1 MIRSGPEMAQP
12 SECGVCILRV
22 MSIRLQGVVAVVL
35 MLFVGALATG
45 PAAAQTPS
53 NKVLLQMSYSKG
65 LKQFVSSVSNPA
77 SKRYRQFA
85 SMRSM
90 VKRFGPSMKARAAT
104 VRWAES
110 RGLRATVD
118 PSGVFATVR
127 GDSTAISR
135 AFTSRTGSGYS
146 SGGSSSSGLSVPPE
160 LRAIVKSAAYADDRP
175 DFAVQAD
182 PELFS
187 ATNPAVNQSATTRT
201 GTPKGCPAGVNAE
214 RVPGNPGWT
223 PNQYNNAYGLTAL
236 HKRGLTGKGQRV
248 ALIEIDGFKPGDIK
262 PFADCFGY
270 KLPPIRTIPV
280 QMKDPFPTGSET
292 TLDLQVLSA
301 AAPGLKSIDV
311 YENLDPVLT
320 MAAAL
325 AKPKFVPDIISIS
338 IAGCENTA
346 IETPSLLQMLNTL
359 FTLASG
365 TGSSIFVATGDTGS
379 SGCRSSSP
387 QAPGVY
393 PVLSA
398 QFPATSPWVTAVGG
412 TNMALDSRNQ
422 LTGEWVWNGS
432 PEIVGGG
439 SGGISMLYGAP
450 WWQKTGTR
458 SSQRRVPDI
467 SALADP
473 GPGYVYYCTSPE
485 CLAIKPEP
493 GWMTVGGTSAAA
505 PLMAAAFAL
514 ANQAANRKGQPNIG
528 LANPLIYR
536 MANSKAR
543 NNIFRDVTVGT
554 NDVGT
559 AINPPLSNNQPVG
572 FFKAKKGYDMASG
585 WGSLRMARFSD
596 AALRYGKKARRS
608 R

>member
-1 MIRSGPEMAQP
+1 MGRGLTGSPPARSSSLGAMKTGWRGA
-12 SECGVCILRV
+12 
-22 MSIRLQGVVAVVL
+22 VAVVL
-35 MLFVGALATG
+35 MLVAGFALSSTAT
-45 PAAAQTPS
+45 AQVPS

-65 LKQFVSSVSNPA
+65 LKKFVSSVSNPA
-77 SKRYRQFA
+77 SKQYRKFVPV
-85 SMRSM
+85 RRM
-90 VKRFGPSMKARAAT
+90 VSRFGPSKKARAAT
-104 VRWAES
+104 VRWARSE
-110 RGLRATVD
+110 GLRATVD

-127 GDSTAISR
+127 GDSESISR
-135 AFTSRTGSGYS
+135 AFAPMTRSGT
-146 SGGSSSSGLSVPPE
+146 SSSRLSVPLE
-160 LRAIVKSAAYADDRP
+160 LQGIVRSVAYASDGP
-175 DFAVQAD
+175 DYTVQAD
-182 PELFS
+182 PERLS

-214 RVPGNPGWT
+214 RVPGNPGFT
-223 PNQYNNAYGLTAL
+223 PNQYVNAYGLRAL
-236 HKRGLTGKGQRV
+236 HKRDLTGKGQRI
-248 ALIEIDGFKPGDIK
+248 ALIEIDGFRPGDITA
-262 PFADCFGY
+262 FADCFGFDP
-270 KLPPIRTIPV
+270 PPIRTIPV
-280 QMKDPFPTGSET
+280 QMNQPFPSGSET
-292 TLDLQVLSA
+292 TLDIQVLLG
-301 AAPGLKSIDV
+301 AAPGLESIDV
-311 YENLDPVLT
+311 YENLNPVLT

-346 IETPSLLQMLNTL
+346 IETPSLVQMLNTL
-359 FTLASG
+359 FILASG
-365 TGSSIFVATGDTGS
+365 TGTSVFVATGDTGS

-412 TNMALDSRNQ
+412 TNMSLTPRNQ

-432 PEIVGGG
+432 PEVVGGG
-439 SGGISMLYGAP
+439 SGGISMLFGAP
-450 WWQKTGTR
+450 WWQKTGTG

-485 CLAIKPEP
+485 CVAIKPDL
-493 GWMTVGGTSAAA
+493 GWMTVGGTSAST
-505 PLMAAAFAL
+505 PLMAAGFAL
-514 ANQAANRKGQPNIG
+514 ANQAAARRGQPNIG

-543 NNIFRDVTVGT
+543 NSIFRDVTIGT

-559 AINPPLSNNQPVG
+559 AINPPLSNNSPVG
-572 FFKAKKGYDMASG
+572 FFKAKPGYDMASG
-585 WGSLRMARFSD
+585 WGSLRMARFND
-596 AALRYGKKARRS
+596 AALGYGKKARRS